1 MHLVGRRSAEPLT
14 CKIAPKFPAKLDSA
28 HLLEYECAAY
38 MIAPA
43 KIYFIVFGLLTIV
56 GGLIGYLK
64 AGSTISLV
72 SGGIAGLL
80 LLLAAFLLPTQ
91 FGVGLAI
98 ALIVS
103 ILLAGRFIPHLIKTG
118 KVMPD
123 AMMSVLSVIGI
134 VVAVLAW
141 LKK

>member
-1 MHLVGRRSAEPLT
+1 MRTRMIG
-14 CKIAPKFPAKLDSA
+14 PAKV
-28 HLLEYECAAY
+28 
-38 MIAPA
+38 
-43 KIYFIVFGLLTIV
+43 YFIVFGILTII

-72 SGGIAGLL
+72 SGAIAGVLL
-80 LLLAAFLLPTQ
+80 LVAAFLLPSHL
-91 FGVGLAI
+91 GAGLAI

-103 ILLAGRFIPHLIKTG
+103 LLLAGRFIPHLIKTG

-134 VVAVLAW
+134 VVAILAW